1 MKLGPALL
9 AIAVAAT
16 LLVLPPGLDSTAAPP
31 TTVLVGLA
39 PTLPAGVR
47 SGAAMAP
54 AAGVSVEALPS
65 REIPVAVQNV
75 NTGEIGTFSLSSSGY
90 VRAEQAAAL
99 ERFFACKRTGR
110 HRPLAN
116 GVLVLLADIAQ
127 KWPGRIIEI
136 VSGVRAPPYGAP
148 HSKHFTGHAIDLRVR
163 GVRTTAVR
171 DFVWREHQGV
181 GVGHYRGEDF
191 IHVDWRPRDGDIAW
205 SARGESSRYQYN
217 PRWARR
223 AGKSGL
229 TVARN

>member
-1 MKLGPALL
+1 MKLGPLTL
-9 AIAVAAT
+9 AAAVGAT
-16 LLVLPPGLDSTAAPP
+16 LMILPPGLDSTAAPP
-31 TTVLVGLA
+31 TTVLLNLA
-39 PTLPAGVR
+39 PSLPAQRMLGP
-47 SGAAMAP
+47 GAP
-54 AAGVSVEALPS
+54 AAGVALEALPS

-75 NTGEIGTFSLSSSGY
+75 NTGEIGTFNLSTSGY

-99 ERFFACKRTGR
+99 ERFFACKRTGK

-127 KWPGRIIEI
+127 QWPGRIIEI

-163 GVRTTAVR
+163 GVRTVLVR
-171 DFVWREHQGV
+171 DFVWREHQGI
-181 GVGHYRGEDF
+181 GVGHYRGDDF
-191 IHVDWRPRDGDIAW
+191 LHVDSRPQDGDMAW

-217 PRWARR
+217 PRWAKRARR
-223 AGKSGL
+223 SPL